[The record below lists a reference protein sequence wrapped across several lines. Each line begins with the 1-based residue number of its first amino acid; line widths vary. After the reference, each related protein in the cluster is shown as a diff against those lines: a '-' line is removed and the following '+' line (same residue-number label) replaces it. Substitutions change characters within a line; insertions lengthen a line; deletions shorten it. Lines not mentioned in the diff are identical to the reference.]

1 MTAYDFEQA
10 FDSLWLEDCILSL
23 QKLGIDK
30 EYLQLIYNLNKRAI
44 VTVQTPQGETAKFET
59 EPIVKQ
65 GTVLGPV
72 LCSSSTAEYC
82 DYNVGVCMGTINI
95 PSLVYVDDIIDLTR
109 SAVDCEKAHEN
120 ALLFGKKKKIKY
132 SGTKCF
138 NMALNNKNNN
148 LPHLVIDEE
157 SNVLSKDEI
166 IYLGDIFNRLG
177 NNDGLIA
184 DRVRRGTKAMVTIMS
199 LMAETDVGVHKISTM
214 LLLYTS
220 LFLSTM
226 LFNSQSWSKIRPKQM
241 EKLKVIQLRYL
252 KRILGLANSTC
263 NSFLFLELGVLPINF
278 EIDKRRLMYLH
289 RILNLE
295 ESDPVYITFQNMKC
309 FAKAGEENWW
319 SEVEI
324 ALRKYSLPTDLDE
337 IREHKKERFRKMVNQ
352 AVEDFAFKE
361 LTEECKGLKK
371 TSCLAYESLKLQ
383 DYLKKM
389 YPNQAKI
396 VFKCRS
402 KTLDIK
408 THLTYKYKDSVCRK
422 CGEVPEEVQH
432 IVNCGREQRVPVV
445 DYISMDENSD
455 QYDVEV
461 KLMVSSIV
469 RFLEEVEK

>member
-1 MTAYDFEQA
+1 
-10 FDSLWLEDCILSL
+10 
-23 QKLGIDK
+23 
-30 EYLQLIYNLNKRAI
+30 
-44 VTVQTPQGETAKFET
+44 
-59 EPIVKQ
+59 
-65 GTVLGPV
+65 
-72 LCSSSTAEYC
+72 
-82 DYNVGVCMGTINI
+82 
-95 PSLVYVDDIIDLTR
+95 
-109 SAVDCEKAHEN
+109 
-120 ALLFGKKKKIKY
+120 
-132 SGTKCF
+132 
-138 NMALNNKNNN
+138 MALNNKNNN

-166 IYLGDIFNRLG
+166 VYLGDVFNRLG

-295 ESDPVYITFQNMKC
+295 ESDPVYITFQNMAS
-309 FAKAGEENWW
+309 FVKAGEENWW
-319 SEVEI
+319 SEVEV
-324 ALRKYSLPTDLDE
+324 ALHKYGLPTDLDE
-337 IREHKKERFRKMVNQ
+337 IRELKKETFRKMVNE

-371 TSCLAYESLKLQ
+371 TSCLSYESLKLQ

-396 VFKCRS
+396 LFKCRS

-408 THLTYKYKDSVCRK
+408 THLTYKYRDSMCRK
-422 CGEVPEEVQH
+422 CGECPEEVQH
-432 IVNCGREQRVPVV
+432 IINCGREQRAPVV
-445 DYISMDENSD
+445 DYITMDVNSD